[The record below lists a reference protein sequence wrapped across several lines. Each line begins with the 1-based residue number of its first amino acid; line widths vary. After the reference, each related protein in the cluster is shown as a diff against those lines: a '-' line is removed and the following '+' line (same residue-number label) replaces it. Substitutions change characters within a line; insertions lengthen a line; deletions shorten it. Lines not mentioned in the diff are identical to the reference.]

1 MADSVLRLYVK
12 SDEYDSKLKRAAEG
26 IKRYADE
33 CKKVGGTL
41 EILDEGVLDFV
52 QALGKMDTVAT
63 NSKQQLREI
72 SNALTTLTATYRE
85 LSEEDKKTDFG
96 KGIAQGIQ
104 QLTER
109 AGLLQDAMTD
119 VQQSIRNAASDTRMF
134 DQMAQGMSVVTAG
147 FQGLTGAGKLLG
159 IEMGNDV
166 EVIAKL
172 QAAMAVTNS
181 LTTIQTAL
189 QKQSALM
196 QGVMAVQAKAA
207 AAAIE
212 LEGSATKGATVAQT
226 AFNAVAKANPY
237 VLLATTIAAV
247 GSAMYV
253 LSQRNKEATAAEK
266 EQIAAVKKQQAEF
279 QKMQSTIGS
288 AVGSIEA
295 KYRSLQKEWSML
307 NTLGEKNDFI
317 KEHANAFKQLGL
329 SVNSVTAAEQVL
341 VSMAPQVV
349 TALRSVAEA
358 EAYSDLYKQAVQN
371 KVKNWTFRS
380 KSRATGDFYTK
391 VGDSEKTQ
399 RGVLAPDEWTAAG
412 LFKGQDY
419 TQRLKG
425 IASYEFKLTQSGI
438 DKINKYREQEAKKL
452 NKKLEQDYEDDIKKY
467 EDLWAAAEQRAAKNK
482 SQIPLSYLSGS
493 TPSGG
498 GSGSGKTTTA
508 TVEKELSIQQQ
519 IAALE
524 KEAYTASEER
534 RAEIAKT
541 IQELD
546 KELARQKEIRDT
558 LHGIQKEIANPQI
571 IQGISIQNAAGM
583 NEYLS
588 MLTQHRS
595 MANFGSAV
603 YNNLTSQITDVTTL
617 RNLVGESLKAGLGTS
632 LFDVADE
639 TGRDF
644 WTRAMEG
651 GVENIDWQTIVDK
664 INEARKAA
672 GLDAIKIDFV
682 TGSVSGEKVSNTSSA
697 ANGKNDF
704 NKLVGNVSTISGAL
718 QQLGVEIPEGFSKTL
733 GILQVISTITMAIQ
747 SLVGISASTSIL
759 KSIPVIGWF
768 LHNGG
773 VVHAANGFAGTVP
786 GTQFSGD
793 NIPAMLDAGET
804 VLSRSQ
810 TNLLASVLNDTNRG
824 GIGRSEAVI
833 ESDQIRLVLQNGAQ
847 AAGKTIG
854 EYLGIG

>member
-1 MADSVLRLYVK
+1 MEDSILRLRVE
-12 SDEYDSKLKRAAEG
+12 SQEYDSKIKRAAEG
-26 IKRYADE
+26 IQDLAKRIHDSQGEFA
-33 CKKVGGTL
+33 GL
-41 EILDEGVLDFV
+41 ESSQKEFIKDLQYMTTVSKTTTGQARELETAYKQL
-52 QALGKMDTVAT
+52 QALY
-63 NSKQQLREI
+63 NSFNGFEK
-72 SNALTTLTATYRE
+72 NG
-85 LSEEDKKTDFG
+85 EE
-96 KGIAQGIQ
+96 
-104 QLTER
+104 
-109 AGLLQDAMTD
+109 
-119 VQQSIRNAASDTRMF
+119 
-134 DQMAQGMSVVTAG
+134 
-147 FQGLTGAGKLLG
+147 GKLLAEQLA
-159 IEMGNDV
+159 I
-166 EVIAKL
+166 L
-172 QAAMAVTNS
+172 
-181 LTTIQTAL
+181 
-189 QKQSALM
+189 KQRTLD
-196 QGVMAVQAKAA
+196 AKAA
-207 AAAIE
+207 VSDASKS
-212 LEGSATKGATVAQT
+212 LEDHGSILETLTSKFTVNVDALKLFDMGLK
-226 AFNAVAKANPY
+226 AVKSALDVAKDAFFASEANVDEWGRTMQGAQSLY
-237 VLLATTIAAV
+237 EGFLIALNNSDVSGFLSSMDDIVNAARAAYDEIDRLGTMKTIQSPQK
-247 GSAMYV
+247 SA
-253 LSQRNKEATAAEK
+253 
-266 EQIAAVKKQQAEF
+266 QQAEINRMRMMI
-279 QKMQSTIGS
+279 QTGRYIAPLDGRTPAPGLKSGQLLTPQQIRNIEKHLQNGMRTMVSL
-288 AVGSIEA
+288 VGNEVKQTGKAIDA
-295 KYRSLQKEWSML
+295 YYNSLARQNGMSLKEFREGTSSW
-307 NTLGEKNDFI
+307 
-317 KEHANAFKQLGL
+317 
-329 SVNSVTAAEQVL
+329 AEF
-341 VSMAPQVV
+341 SKRMA
-349 TALRSVAEA
+349 
-358 EAYSDLYKQAVQN
+358 
-371 KVKNWTFRS
+371 
-380 KSRATGDFYTK
+380 G
-391 VGDSEKTQ
+391 
-399 RGVLAPDEWTAAG
+399 
-412 LFKGQDY
+412 
-419 TQRLKG
+419 
-425 IASYEFKLTQSGI
+425 YE
-438 DKINKYREQEAKKL
+438 NY
-452 NKKLEQDYEDDIKKY
+452 KKY
-467 EDLWAAAEQRAAKNK
+467 ESEHTTLAQRYNPQIGEYETYSLRDKTRNPYQQYRNWGTFRIDKQGENSYNDLINYIRQRDQLQSEIYGTQAQGYRVINRANG
-482 SQIPLSYLSGS
+482 ITVRGIM
-493 TPSGG
+493 G

-558 LHGIQKEIANPQI
+558 LHGIQKEITTPQI

-588 MLTQHRS
+588 MLTQQRS
-595 MANFGSAV
+595 MANYGSTA

-632 LFDVADE
+632 LFDVTDE

-672 GLDAIKIDFV
+672 GLDAIKLDFV
-682 TGSVSGEKVSNTSSA
+682 TGSVSAEKVSNTSSA

-824 GIGRSEAVI
+824 GTGRSEAVI